1 MVCWV
6 AVGMTCLFV
15 HFVGKGTRVTLSGR
29 TLQSGLALK
38 WTLRWIAYIIQFKL
52 DEALIRRRGL
62 PYLPSAFPPPPFLS
76 LLIPLSLMSLPPIPL
91 SLIPLP
97 LLCTTRHKV

>member
-15 HFVGKGTRVTLSGR
+15 HLVGKGTRVTLSGR

-62 PYLPSAFPPPPFLS
+62 PYLPSAFPPSPFLS
-76 LLIPLSLMSLPPIPL
+76 LLIPLPPIPL
-91 SLIPLP
+91 SLIPLL